1 MSPLSGTS
9 SATPAPG
16 SDRARLSAA
25 AKQFEAI
32 FVRQL
37 LSAARAAKLG
47 DDAFGGS
54 GVDTFREMQ
63 DARFA
68 DIASESGAL
77 GLAKSIEAQ
86 LAGQLGGEQR

>member
-1 MSPLSGTS
+1 MQNQFMQPQTGSVAVFIDGLENIE
-9 SATPAPG
+9 SAVEQANIFPAIV
-16 SDRARLSAA
+16 
-25 AKQFEAI
+25 QFEAALQ
-32 FVRQL
+32 QL
-37 LSAARAAKLG
+37 AAEPVDPSLRAAVL
-47 DDAFGGS
+47 
-54 GVDTFREMQ
+54 E